1 MMNENRIIS
10 WEEAERIL
18 SDSNTG
24 PVKCS
29 LPPQTRPSEPDN
41 DTDVEQCIRKLQA
54 NDPNLTQINLNN
66 MKVGRLEVDE
76 NIYWVSQKTVL
87 LRFLVKIF
95 VQKSSFSGRKSK
107 NFRFLLQYT
116 HSESLI
122 QGFQA
127 LGMRA
132 IDFPIKLALIES
144 FLKKNF
150 GLRNKKIA

>member
-1 MMNENRIIS
+1 MTDDALLEAIDALQEEGDEDVGELLKMMNENRIIS

-66 MKVGRLEVDE
+66 MKVGRLEIDE
-76 NIYWVSQKTVL
+76 NIYRVNPKKPVICV
-87 LRFLVKIF
+87 FF
-95 VQKSSFSGRKSK
+95 GK
-107 NFRFLLQYT
+107 NY
-116 HSESLI
+116 
-122 QGFQA
+122 
-127 LGMRA
+127 
-132 IDFPIKLALIES
+132 
-144 FLKKNF
+144 
-150 GLRNKKIA
+150 